1 MSHVLYNPSNNA
13 FSHCVGNKP
22 SSKEFFC
29 SITSLFSSISMEG
42 FYSEKSYTNSE
53 QIDLTLKLSP
63 CGQNAEEKMVGEN
76 AQNRMMEN
84 GVQENPFV
92 VCLAEGEK
100 GLVRF
105 GDLQA
110 MRRVRTGKRL
120 LMKKM
125 QMAMAAAA
133 AADAEKSF
141 PVSPPGLQPLPP
153 SIDDNFK
160 MFAHPSLDPLH
171 EGNHSF
177 MSTDRNSVAG
187 VSHVGERDVIR
198 GVSSRFEISAKQ
210 EMIEKAAKKLKD
222 VSWYHKSDAMK
233 IVREMPCVISAGD
246 DISGKRIEGLLYK
259 YKRGEVCI
267 VCVCH
272 GCFFLSPTEFVMHA
286 GGKEVADPMKHIT
299 HPF

>member
-1 MSHVLYNPSNNA
+1 MSQT
-13 FSHCVGNKP
+13 
-22 SSKEFFC
+22 SSKEFF
-29 SITSLFSSISMEG
+29 SSMTSPFSSISMEQG
-42 FYSEKSYTNSE
+42 FYSEKWYTNSE

-63 CGQNAEEKMVGEN
+63 CGQNAEEKMVGEK

-84 GVQENPFV
+84 QENPFV
-92 VCLAEGEK
+92 VCLAEGEM

-133 AADAEKSF
+133 AADAEKPF
-141 PVSPPGLQPLPP
+141 PVSPPGVQPLPP
-153 SIDDNFK
+153 SIDGNFK
-160 MFAHPSLDPLH
+160 MFAHPSLDPWH
-171 EGNHSF
+171 EG
-177 MSTDRNSVAG
+177 
-187 VSHVGERDVIR
+187 
-198 GVSSRFEISAKQ
+198 GVSSSFQISPKQ
-210 EMIEKAAKKLKD
+210 EIDPMVSPEATQETTVWPSECMVEKPAKKLK
-222 VSWYHKSDAMK
+222 HKSDAMN

-246 DISGKRIEGLLYK
+246 DRTGKRIEGLLYK
-259 YKRGEVCI
+259 YKIGQVCI

-272 GCFFLSPTEFVMHA
+272 GRFLSPTEFVMHA
-286 GGKEVADPMKHIT
+286 GGKEVADPMKHIAVSSDSFYINGDGAGFIT

>member
-1 MSHVLYNPSNNA
+1 MSHN
-13 FSHCVGNKP
+13 P
-22 SSKEFFC
+22 SSKEFFS
-29 SITSLFSSISMEG
+29 SITSPFSSISMEG

-63 CGQNAEEKMVGEN
+63 CGQNAEEEMVGEN
-76 AQNRMMEN
+76 AHNRIMEN
-84 GVQENPFV
+84 GIQENPFV

-125 QMAMAAAA
+125 QMAMAASAAA

-141 PVSPPGLQPLPP
+141 PVSPPAVQPLPP

-160 MFAHPSLDPLH
+160 MFAHPSLDLDPWH
-171 EGNHSF
+171 EG
-177 MSTDRNSVAG
+177 
-187 VSHVGERDVIR
+187 
-198 GVSSRFEISAKQ
+198 GVSSRFQISPKQEIDSMVSPEAKQ
-210 EMIEKAAKKLKD
+210 EMTVWPSECMIEKPAKKLKH
-222 VSWYHKSDAMK
+222 VSSYHKSDAMN
-233 IVREMPCVISAGD
+233 IVREMPCVITAGD
-246 DISGKRIEGLLYK
+246 DTTGKRIEGLLYK
-259 YKRGEVCI
+259 YKRGQVCI

-272 GCFFLSPTEFVMHA
+272 GCFLSPTEFVMHA
-286 GGKEVADPMKHIT
+286 GGKEVTDPMKHIT
-299 HPF
+299 VSSDSFYINGDGTAFITHPF